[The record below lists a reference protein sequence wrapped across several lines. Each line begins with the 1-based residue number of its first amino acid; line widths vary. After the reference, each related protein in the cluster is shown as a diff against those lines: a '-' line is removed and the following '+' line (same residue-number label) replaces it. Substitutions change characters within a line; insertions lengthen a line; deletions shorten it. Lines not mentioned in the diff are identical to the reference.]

1 MARHQQ
7 ALCAPAR
14 PAIASRWGVFMA
26 SLSYLSPKTAVRDSP
41 IHGRG
46 LFAAEPIRKGEIVA
60 VKGGSI
66 FRRQTRDAL
75 EKTIGA
81 AEIPI
86 AEDMYIGPLSAEE
99 REGSMIF
106 SNHSCEPNIGVQGQ
120 IIFVA
125 MRDVAAG
132 EELTH
137 DWAMTDDEPD
147 TLECRCGAASCRRI
161 VTGRDWR
168 RKDLQD
174 KYAGYMSWYLLEKI
188 KRQARNDASP
198 KPNER
203 RTTNEES
210 R

>member
-7 ALCAPAR
+7 ALCAPVR

-46 LFAAEPIRKGEIVA
+46 LFAAEPIRQGEIVA

-188 KRQARNDASP
+188 KRLARQ
-198 KPNER
+198 E
-203 RTTNEES
+203 
-210 R
+210 